1 MINANPFLDV
11 DFLKKLCEQRERT
24 VYARI
29 VALNMQE
36 EPMEEISG
44 RVTQGS
50 INIDGTFNAIIS
62 LRLLAPARDTITSI
76 SFKSP
81 S

>member
-11 DFLKKLCEQRERT
+11 DFLKELCEQRERT

-50 INIDGTFNAIIS
+50 INIDGT
-62 LRLLAPARDTITSI
+62 
-76 SFKSP
+76 
-81 S
+81 